1 MYVWY
6 RIAGGWDLGI
16 HEYPFLNSLGTVLGD
31 RSGMGGKMIR
41 WTEYRMYTRS
51 AVLTGVPKSTER
63 PMVVLDCSLGC
74 NMYLTNGG
82 DAVKELTSN
91 FEASLQPKY

>member
-63 PMVVLDCSLGC
+63 PMVVVLDSV
-74 NMYLTNGG
+74 
-82 DAVKELTSN
+82 DA
-91 FEASLQPKY
+91 ASTVIISHERR